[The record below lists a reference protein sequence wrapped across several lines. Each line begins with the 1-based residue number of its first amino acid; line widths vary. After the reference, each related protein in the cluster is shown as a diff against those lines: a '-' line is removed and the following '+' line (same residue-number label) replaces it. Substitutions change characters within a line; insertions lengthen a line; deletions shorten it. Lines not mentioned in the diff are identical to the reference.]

1 MFKFCIEKRSYNDK
15 VLAREPYD
23 VLVYKKNSVE
33 NLLTNVIAY
42 NEEAEEK
49 LLARGIFYKNEN
61 QFSIDESS
69 DKILNMLPNNLRS
82 NILRFD
88 DFGISEERDVQ
99 AESRKALEMF
109 FNKNVSEEEP
119 NVFERYKQYVD
130 ADSLIQCLLDNNKRD
145 ALLPYDV
152 NVIVCNVLK
161 DSGIEELVKRYG
173 FKFLGSSYYFDGCVT
188 YNCYIK
194 ILCD

>member
-109 FNKNVSEEEP
+109 FNKNVSEEDP

-130 ADSLIQCLLDNNKRD
+130 ADS
-145 ALLPYDV
+145 
-152 NVIVCNVLK
+152 
-161 DSGIEELVKRYG
+161 
-173 FKFLGSSYYFDGCVT
+173 
-188 YNCYIK
+188 
-194 ILCD
+194 